1 MKTNIG
7 WRFGNNIETQ
17 NLTKFEADFYYNGT
31 NKDFYE
37 PRVEDRFL
45 VEPSNYGAK
54 LGFDTN
60 FQNTFSYGIDLKKG
74 EKQYVSEIDSIY
86 FKLDPID
93 VTAFRKSY
101 LNPISETLI
110 SGDRIETF
118 KVSSSLNT
126 VLRNVP
132 GLFALSDFNNA
143 QDSRIS
149 IRGFGARS
157 NFGIRGIKILVD
169 GIPESTPDGQGQVD
183 NISADY
189 FDQICILRSSTSILF
204 GNASGGAI
212 SFSSKTPKNYNF
224 TKHSFIVNSLNDI
237 DLMYFIY

>member
-1 MKTNIG
+1 MTSHK
-7 WRFGNNIETQ
+7 
-17 NLTKFEADFYYNGT
+17 NLIIYFLKFSVAVL
-31 NKDFYE
+31 K
-37 PRVEDRFL
+37 RCVAIFL
-45 VEPSNYGAK
+45 LTTV
-54 LGFDTN
+54 
-60 FQNTFSYGIDLKKG
+60 SYGIDLKKG

-118 KVSSSLNT
+118 KVSSSFNT

-149 IRGFGARS
+149 IRGFGTRS
-157 NFGIRGIKILVD
+157 NIGIRGIKILVD
-169 GIPESTPDGQGQVD
+169 GIPESTPDGQGQID
-183 NISADY
+183 NISANY

-212 SFSSKTPKNYNF
+212 SFSSKTPKRWFYWF
-224 TKHSFIVNSLNDI
+224 FRQEL
-237 DLMYFIY
+237 LLGLRL

>member
-1 MKTNIG
+1 MTSHK
-7 WRFGNNIETQ
+7 
-17 NLTKFEADFYYNGT
+17 NLIIYLLKFS
-31 NKDFYE
+31 
-37 PRVEDRFL
+37 VEVLKRCAAMFL
-45 VEPSNYGAK
+45 LTTV
-54 LGFDTN
+54 
-60 FQNTFSYGIDLKKG
+60 SYGIDLKKE
-74 EKQYVSEIDSIY
+74 EKHYVSEIDSIY

-110 SGDRIETF
+110 SGNRVETF
-118 KVSSSLNT
+118 NVSSSLNT

-169 GIPESTPDGQGQVD
+169 GIPESTPDGQGQID
-183 NISADY
+183 NISANY
-189 FDQICILRSSTSILF
+189 FDQICVLRSSTSILF

-212 SFSSKTPKNYNF
+212 SFSSRTPKSYNL
-224 TKHSFIVNSLNDI
+224 SLI
-237 DLMYFIY
+237 HI

>member
-1 MKTNIG
+1 MTSHK
-7 WRFGNNIETQ
+7 
-17 NLTKFEADFYYNGT
+17 NLIIYLLKFSVAVL
-31 NKDFYE
+31 K
-37 PRVEDRFL
+37 RCVAIFL
-45 VEPSNYGAK
+45 LTTV
-54 LGFDTN
+54 
-60 FQNTFSYGIDLKKG
+60 SYGIDLKKG
-74 EKQYVSEIDSIY
+74 EKQYISEIDSIY

-93 VTAFRKSY
+93 VTGFRKSY

-118 KVSSSLNT
+118 KVSSSFNT

-149 IRGFGARS
+149 IRGFGTRS

-169 GIPESTPDGQGQVD
+169 GIPESTPDGQGQID
-183 NISADY
+183 NISANY

-204 GNASGGAI
+204 
-212 SFSSKTPKNYNF
+212 
-224 TKHSFIVNSLNDI
+224 
-237 DLMYFIY
+237 